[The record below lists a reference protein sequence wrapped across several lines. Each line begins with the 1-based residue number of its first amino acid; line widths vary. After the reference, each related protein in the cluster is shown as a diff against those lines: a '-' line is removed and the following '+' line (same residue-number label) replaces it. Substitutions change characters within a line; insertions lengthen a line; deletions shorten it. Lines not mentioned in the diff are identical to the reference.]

1 MDNNLKAFYSHYLK
15 PALVWKHFA
24 EICNIPHPSHS
35 EDKIRQYLVDFAVEK
50 GIEHKVDEAG
60 NVYMC
65 KAATP
70 GYEDRKGIIMQAHMD
85 MVPQKN
91 NDKVFD
97 FINDPIEAY
106 IDGEWVTANGTT
118 LGADNGIG
126 VAAILAVMEDDS
138 IEHGPIEGLI
148 TATEE
153 TGMDGAF
160 GLKGGLLKGEILLNL
175 DSETEGELYV
185 GCAGGTDANVTLPY
199 VAEAAPADYKAMAL
213 SVKGCKGGH
222 SGIQIVC
229 QRANANKL
237 LFRLLRM
244 LAAECDVKIASVDGG
259 GLRNAIPRESVAVVL
274 VPAEA
279 EAKLKEI
286 VASFEQVA
294 IAEYAGIEDAISI
307 KAAEAAAPA
316 TIIPDAVAKSLMAAM
331 VACPDGVAKMS
342 MAMEG
347 LVQTSNNLA
356 RVVSDGECVKIQ
368 TLMRSS
374 VRTEKEALGDAIK
387 AVFELA
393 GAEVAL
399 TGSYDGWAPNMESPI
414 LNAMLASYEAL
425 YGKKPA
431 VTAIHAGLEC
441 GIIGSNYPGLDMI
454 SFGPTICYPH
464 SPDEKVEI
472 ASVEKFY
479 DFLLHTLKNA
489 PKK

>member
-1 MDNNLKAFYSHYLK
+1 MDKNLAALK

-24 EICNIPHPSHS
+24 QIVNIPRPSGS
-35 EDKIRQYLVDFAVEK
+35 EERIRQYLVDFAVAQ

-60 NVYMC
+60 NVYMR
-65 KAATP
+65 KAATA
-70 GYEDRKGIIMQAHMD
+70 GMEDRKGIVIQAHVD

-91 NDKVFD
+91 NDKEFD

-126 VAAILAVMEDDS
+126 VAAILAVMEDNE
-138 IEHGPIEGLI
+138 IEHGPIEGLF

-160 GLKGGLLKGEILLNL
+160 GLKGGLLQGDILLNL

-185 GCAGGTDANVTLPY
+185 GCAGGMDANVTLPY
-199 VAEAAPADYKAMAL
+199 EAVATPEGVALEL

-237 LFRLLRM
+237 LFRLLRK
-244 LAAECDVKIASVDGG
+244 LSAQWSVALCSVDGG
-259 GLRNAIPRESVAVVL
+259 GLRNAIPREAVATVV

-279 EAKLKEI
+279 VADVKAAVAEFEAM
-286 VASFEQVA
+286 AQ
-294 IAEYAGIEDAISI
+294 AEFAGIEDSI
-307 KAAEAAAPA
+307 AVKAEEVAAPA
-316 TIIPDAVAKSLMAAM
+316 ECLPADVAKALMAAV
-331 VACPDGVAKMS
+331 VACPDGVEKMS

-356 RVVSDGECVKIQ
+356 RVVSDGKQVKLQ
-368 TLMRSS
+368 SLMRSS
-374 VRTEKEALGDAIK
+374 VRSEKEAVGDAIK

-393 GAEVAL
+393 GAEVEL
-399 TGSYDGWAPNMESPI
+399 SGSYDGWNPNMQSPI
-414 LNAMLASYEAL
+414 LKAMLASYEAL
-425 YGKKPA
+425 YGKAPA

-441 GIIGSNYPGLDMI
+441 GIIGSNYPNLDMI